1 MNMLVNMVYV
11 NINSP
16 EVHGEGVSAY
26 SAKLHDHIAG
36 LCLHLKVLH

>member
-1 MNMLVNMVYV
+1 MNMILTTTIFTNS
-11 NINSP
+11 SP

-36 LCLHLKVLH
+36 VCLHLKVLH